1 MEWEKRWDD
10 QTHCN
15 RIVTSCCDDE
25 LGGDEMLLFK
35 TWREKEDFM
44 EDLRNDGT
52 RGKLGSLDE
61 SQIRQ

>member
-25 LGGDEMLLFK
+25 LGGDGALLVK
-35 TWREKEDFM
+35 TWGEKEDFM

-52 RGKLGSLDE
+52 RGRLGSLDE
-61 SQIRQ
+61 SRMR

>member
-15 RIVTSCCDDE
+15 RIVTSSCDDE
-25 LGGDEMLLFK
+25 LGGDGAPLVK
-35 TWREKEDFM
+35 TWGEKEDFM

-52 RGKLGSLDE
+52 RGRLGSLDE
-61 SQIRQ
+61 SRMR

>member
-1 MEWEKRWDD
+1 MEGEKRWDD

-15 RIVTSCCDDE
+15 GIVTSCCDDE
-25 LGGDEMLLFK
+25 LGRDEMSLVK

-52 RGKLGSLDE
+52 RGKFGSLDE
-61 SQIRQ
+61 SRMR